1 MNTFPHIH
9 ILNFSVAFDALWDI
23 GGVILTI
30 SQLSVRCPACF
41 SPMNVKVHEN
51 GKSSGLCN
59 HCHSLITEQRTEG
72 KRIIKIVNHK
82 K

>member
-9 ILNFSVAFDALWDI
+9 INNFSVAFDALWDM
-23 GGVILTI
+23 GGVILPI
-30 SQLSVRCPACF
+30 GQLSVRCPECF

-59 HCHSLITEQRTEG
+59 HCHSLIIEQRTEG